1 MTDTSEVKAADVT
14 NEYVEACVKALKLH
28 MAYELI
34 PNSGKVVVF
43 DSELSVLQSF
53 QGLLEH
59 DINCAPVFDSSQ
71 RRYLG
76 MLSVTDFID
85 ILRHSYGCK
94 DGQFHPVNQ
103 RIKDW
108 QDIKR
113 SRGTSVN
120 RLLCISPECS
130 LYEAVRLLIEYRIHR
145 LCVVQLAL
153 GNTVLCV
160 LSYHR
165 ILRFLQKEVQKLA
178 EKLSIRTSGIGTYTG
193 IVTATLNTCLED
205 ALNLLITHH
214 VPALP
219 LLDDQGVVVDYY
231 SRSDTRFLA
240 VDGRLEGRATLSE
253 ALGDHQHERPPIS
266 NVKCSLDDS
275 LFRVC
280 RKLIGCRRHMV
291 IVTDTQGQ
299 LAATLSLEQIF
310 VFILKHHKSTGRHAS
325 DTAQATS
332 SQPAPEPHTPRT
344 APPPASTTA
353 PASTTSTTT
362 TAATK
367 LAVPPSSTHPEPPAD
382 AKPTTPDVPN
392 AHAEAQIEATA
403 DLLAQLSL
411 NPNGASSDKPSN
423 GAPASSEAATIHLP
437 PDAQASK

>member
-28 MAYELI
+28 LAYELI

-59 DINCAPVFDSSQ
+59 DINCAPVFDSAQ

-113 SRGTSVN
+113 SRGTSIN

-178 EKLSIRTSGIGTYTG
+178 EKLTIRTSGIGTYTG
-193 IVTATLNTCLED
+193 IITATLGTCLED

-219 LLDDQGVVVDYY
+219 LLDDKGAVVDYY

-240 VDGRLEGRATLSE
+240 VDGRLEGKATLRE
-253 ALGDHQHERPPIS
+253 ALGDHQHERPPVS

-275 LFRVC
+275 LYRVC

-291 IVTDTQGQ
+291 IVTDTTGQ
-299 LAATLSLEQIF
+299 LVATLSLEQIF
-310 VFILKHHKSTGRHAS
+310 VFILKHHKSAGRL
-325 DTAQATS
+325 TEATS
-332 SQPAPEPHTPRT
+332 SQAVEPQTPRST
-344 APPPASTTA
+344 APPTISTVATPTAASAATTPANKQVVARPA
-353 PASTTSTTT
+353 PA
-362 TAATK
+362 AG
-367 LAVPPSSTHPEPPAD
+367 EPPKA
-382 AKPTTPDVPN
+382 AAEDVPRT
-392 AHAEAQIEATA
+392 HADAQIEAAA

-411 NPNGASSDKPSN
+411 STGSEKPT
-423 GAPASSEAATIHLP
+423 TIHLP
-437 PDAQASK
+437 PSPDA

>member
-1 MTDTSEVKAADVT
+1 MTDGKEVKEPELTHA
-14 NEYVEACVKALKLH
+14 YVEACVTALKEH

-59 DINCAPVFDSSQ
+59 DINCAPVFDSAQ

-94 DGQFHPVNQ
+94 DGTFHPVNQ

-108 QDIKR
+108 QEIKR
-113 SRGTSVN
+113 SRGTSIN

-165 ILRFLQKEVQKLA
+165 ILRFLLSSVQKLA
-178 EKLSIRTSGIGTYTG
+178 EKLSIRASGIGTYSG
-193 IVTATLNTCLED
+193 IITATFETCLED

-219 LLDDQGVVVDYY
+219 IVDSSGVVIDYY

-240 VDGRLEGRATLSE
+240 VDGRLEGRASLHD
-253 ALGDHQHERPPIS
+253 ALTAHQHERPPVS
-266 NVKCSLDDS
+266 TVKCSLDDS
-275 LFRVC
+275 LYKVC
-280 RKLIGCRRHMV
+280 RRLITCRRHMV
-291 IVTDTQGQ
+291 IITNKEGA
-299 LAATLSLEQIF
+299 LLATLSLEQIF
-310 VFILKHHKSTGRHAS
+310 LFILKHHKSTSSRH
-325 DTAQATS
+325 TS
-332 SQPAPEPHTPRT
+332 SELGQSL
-344 APPPASTTA
+344 ASTTTPTQQRSNDTPSKAKPSQDAIETVTDLVSRITLDPSRSLSPAPA
-353 PASTTSTTT
+353 PASGGDVSIH
-362 TAATK
+362 
-367 LAVPPSSTHPEPPAD
+367 VPSSNNKD
-382 AKPTTPDVPN
+382 S
-392 AHAEAQIEATA
+392 Q
-403 DLLAQLSL
+403 
-411 NPNGASSDKPSN
+411 
-423 GAPASSEAATIHLP
+423 
-437 PDAQASK
+437 